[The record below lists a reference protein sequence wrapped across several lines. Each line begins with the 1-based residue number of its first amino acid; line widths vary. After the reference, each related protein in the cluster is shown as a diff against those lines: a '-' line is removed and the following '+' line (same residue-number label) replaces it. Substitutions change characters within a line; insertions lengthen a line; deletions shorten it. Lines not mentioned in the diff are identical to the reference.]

1 MQQYHQ
7 VSPPPNAKVK
17 GYMMP
22 IRNGAQTGTRKAQGL
37 KKLNGSN
44 ARLDSSTEEYAPGTQ
59 DAGASGEFLEL
70 NSWRSAENPTPL
82 IEPQPATRQEA
93 IKTRD
98 SVKRTATRN

>member
-22 IRNGAQTGTRKAQGL
+22 IRNGAQTGTRKPQGL
-37 KKLNGSN
+37 KKGSN
-44 ARLDSSTEEYAPGTQ
+44 ARHDSSAEEYAPDTH
-59 DAGASGEFLEL
+59 DAGGSGEFMEL

-82 IEPQPATRQEA
+82 IEPQSAAARQEV
-93 IKTRD
+93 KTRD
-98 SVKRTATRN
+98 SVKRNTGTRN